1 VEIFLGFAN
10 FYRHFIKNFG
20 HIAKYLIELK
30 GKKEYKWENEH
41 QKVFKELMNKI
52 KSLVNQY
59 LLYLEEKEN
68 SEQKPIYQKM
78 PQKESYLRNKKGNR
92 SQLCFY
98 QEQCKQL
105 KETTRELL
113 AIVKALT
120 KLRQYLL
127 NTIEKSGQIMKISSI
142 LENHINSIDN
152 KQDGI
157 LSCKTMI
164 SFYSIFQGK

>member
-1 VEIFLGFAN
+1 
-10 FYRHFIKNFG
+10 
-20 HIAKYLIELK
+20 
-30 GKKEYKWENEH
+30 
-41 QKVFKELMNKI
+41 MNKI

-78 PQKESYLRNKKGNR
+78 PQEEFYLRNKKGNK
-92 SQLCFY
+92 SQSCFY

-105 KETTRELL
+105 KGTTRELL
-113 AIVKALT
+113 TIVKSLI

-152 KQDGI
+152 KQDSI
-157 LSCKTMI
+157 LSYKTMI
-164 SFYSIFQGK
+164 LFYNILQRK